1 MEAFYYLCFL
11 RRKVK
16 LGEAK
21 YIAQLLVSGQ
31 LKIEMVA
38 KLIEWVACS
47 RHWSRPWTHS
57 IL

>member
-1 MEAFYYLCFL
+1 M
-11 RRKVK
+11 K

-31 LKIEMVA
+31 MKTQMVA

-47 RHWSRPWTHS
+47 RYCS
-57 IL
+57 